1 MTALPHYARDSR
13 AFFPSPSPLA
23 DPCSSNRGTRK
34 KNDRAS
40 SIVPARHRSSFPSF
54 LFSDEK
60 SWKRGH
66 VSKLSVIRLGL
77 KFWPN
82 LFDILISFFLI
93 QKSNFDQIFVP
104 IIDQRHRKILAVHRL
119 LPSLSQSE
127 SPQPRIV
134 NKTIE
139 PRPNHNSIVPRHGRW
154 IARQYLSWREIPAPE
169 GGGEGKWEKRNFNRG
184 LAFIHNEV

>member
-1 MTALPHYARDSR
+1 MHAIVAL
-13 AFFPSPSPLA
+13 FSPPL
-23 DPCSSNRGTRK
+23 PPCRCSSNRGTRK

-66 VSKLSVIRLGL
+66 VSKLSAIRLGL
-77 KFWPN
+77 KFRPN

-104 IIDQRHRKILAVHRL
+104 IIDQRHRKILAVHPP
-119 LPSLSQSE
+119 LPLAKRISATPHRKQNNRASTK
-127 SPQPRIV
+127 PQFDRSASRSV
-134 NKTIE
+134 NRATIFVLARN
-139 PRPNHNSIVPRHGRW
+139 PGSGGGR
-154 IARQYLSWREIPAPE
+154 
-169 GGGEGKWEKRNFNRG
+169 GGEGRE
-184 LAFIHNEV
+184 A